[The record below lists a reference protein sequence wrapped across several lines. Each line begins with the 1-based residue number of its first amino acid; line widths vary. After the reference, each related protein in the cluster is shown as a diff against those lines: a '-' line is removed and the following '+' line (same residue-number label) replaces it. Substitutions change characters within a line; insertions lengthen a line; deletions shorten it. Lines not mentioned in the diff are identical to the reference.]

1 MDEERTER
9 DQERRDYE
17 APELTVI
24 ASVEEATLGSAED
37 GADQGGFF
45 GISTQ

>member
-9 DQERRDYE
+9 EEERRDYE

-24 ASVEEATLGSAED
+24 ASVEEATLGSSET
-37 GADQGGFF
+37 GADQAGFF